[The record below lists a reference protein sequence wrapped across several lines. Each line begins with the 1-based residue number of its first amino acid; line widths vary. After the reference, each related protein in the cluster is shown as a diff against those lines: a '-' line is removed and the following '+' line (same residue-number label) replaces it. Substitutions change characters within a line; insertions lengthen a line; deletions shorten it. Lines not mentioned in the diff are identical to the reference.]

1 MTFMKPPLLLLV
13 DDERGVRESLKMVF
27 GKSFRLLE
35 ADCADAALPQVRDAL
50 PDVVLLDVMMPK
62 TDGLETLQRIKELHP
77 RCEVIMLTAITSLQ
91 LAEKAMNLGAF
102 DLIGKPFDVV
112 DLRQKVIRAVEK
124 VARNP
129 IEPAPSSLL
138 FNS

>member
-1 MTFMKPPLLLLV
+1 MTFVKPPLLLLV
-13 DDERGVRESLKMVF
+13 DDEQGVRESLKMVF

-62 TDGLETLQRIKELHP
+62 TDGLEILQRIKELHP

-91 LAEKAMNLGAF
+91 VAEKAMSLGAF

-112 DLRQKVIRAVEK
+112 DLRQKVICALAK
-124 VARNP
+124 VARNS
-129 IEPAPSSLL
+129 IEPSPSSLL

>member
-13 DDERGVRESLKMVF
+13 DDEKGVRESLKMVF
-27 GKSFRLLE
+27 GQSCRLLE
-35 ADCADAALPQVRDAL
+35 ADCADAALAQVRDAL

-62 TDGLETLQRIKELHP
+62 TDGLEILQRIKELHP

-91 LAEKAMNLGAF
+91 VAAKAMNLGAF

-112 DLRQKVIRAVEK
+112 DLRQQVIRAVAK
-124 VARNP
+124 VARNS
-129 IEPAPSSLL
+129 IEPAPAS
-138 FNS
+138 

>member
-1 MTFMKPPLLLLV
+1 MKRILLVEDDPNLGLLLQDYLQ
-13 DDERGVRESLKMVF
+13 LK
-27 GKSFRLLE
+27 GKF
-35 ADCADAALPQVRDAL
+35 
-50 PDVVLLDVMMPK
+50 DVVLCKDGEEGLKAFTKQNFDLLILDVMMPK
-62 TDGLETLQRIKELHP
+62 TDGLEILQRIKELHP

-91 LAEKAMNLGAF
+91 VAEKAMSLGAF

-112 DLRQKVIRAVEK
+112 DLRQKVIRAVAK
-124 VARNP
+124 VARNS